1 MRFLTTLL
9 LSLTIVSASPSDT
22 IPLDLKEL
30 DSVIYVDGVQ
40 AAGDQQAGLSM
51 LLNLADAYKTFGLKG
66 TITAVFDDDA
76 TPIILGS
83 AAYNTQTKTSDGNLY
98 ADAIA
103 GLLERGVVIAVCG
116 NDLASKSLT
125 AENLLPSVKTTP
137 RGILLVAQLTRDG
150 AFCLPTPRS
159 PAPKPRTDLWPT
171 TTCIAW
177 RAASRLRP
185 GKLLRVFCQ
194 GKSWPR
200 PQGRWR

>member
-9 LSLTIVSASPSDT
+9 LSLTIVSASASDT

-40 AAGDQQAGLSM
+40 AAGDQPAGLSM

-98 ADAIA
+98 ADTIA

-116 NDLASKSLT
+116 NDLSSKSLT
-125 AENLLPSVKTTP
+125 AENLLPGVKTTP

-150 AFCLPTPRS
+150 AFCLPTP
-159 PAPKPRTDLWPT
+159 L
-171 TTCIAW
+171 
-177 RAASRLRP
+177 P
-185 GKLLRVFCQ
+185 GAQAKD
-194 GKSWPR
+194 
-200 PQGRWR
+200 